1 MIVRDSFFKELQNTV
16 KYYHS
21 SDITKKFK
29 FTYWPVGNY
38 DGKMKSLRTFTV
50 PANDIYDAK
59 LIFGLIVPHYAIYE
73 ITELT

>member
-1 MIVRDSFFKELQNTV
+1 MRPLWITSTRTIPNI
-16 KYYHS
+16 

-29 FTYWPVGNY
+29 FAYWPVGNY

-59 LIFGLIVPHYAIYE
+59 LIFGLVVPHYAIYE
-73 ITELT
+73 VTELT

>member
-1 MIVRDSFFKELQNTV
+1 MIDRDLFFKELQNTV

-59 LIFGLIVPHYAIYE
+59 LIFGLVVPHDTIHE
-73 ITELT
+73 IIELT

>member
-1 MIVRDSFFKELQNTV
+1 MIDRDSFFKELQNTV
-16 KYYHS
+16 KYYHP

-50 PANDIYDAK
+50 PANDIYVA
-59 LIFGLIVPHYAIYE
+59 
-73 ITELT
+73 ELTV